1 MLKISIVMLTTAG
14 FAGLLI
20 ADPYGPVMSA
30 ARRTT
35 VVAANAQAVPAAGQ
49 TQPSAVAKPIEP
61 QNSPVVQE
69 APATAVV
76 ASKTEAP
83 ALTGT
88 PTRPQL
94 AGGFRGRRD
103 RAVAHRFLH
112 MVSANNVA
120 HHVRRH
126 A

>member
-20 ADPYGPVMSA
+20 ADPYGSVVGA

-35 VVAANAQAVPAAGQ
+35 VVAANVQAIPASRQ
-49 TQPSAVAKPIEP
+49 LEPSAVGKPIEQ

-76 ASKTEAP
+76 ASKTEAS

-88 PTRPQL
+88 STHPQL

-103 RAVAHRFLH
+103 RAGRYLH
-112 MVSANNVA
+112 MAISNNVV

>member
-20 ADPYGPVMSA
+20 ADPYGPVVSA

-35 VVAANAQAVPAAGQ
+35 VVAANMQAIPASRQ
-49 TQPSAVAKPIEP
+49 LEPSAVGKPIE
-61 QNSPVVQE
+61 QQTSPAIQE

-76 ASKTEAP
+76 ASKSEAT

-88 PTRPQL
+88 PARPQL